1 MNATRSRQPLALL
14 VLGAA
19 AIAALWP
26 LTAMQ
31 VSPAL
36 FPLLLIG
43 GAVLLVSV
51 GRPALGVAITLAA
64 TPLIDA
70 VIPLGDT
77 TGRIAQPLQVLL
89 PGLVASV
96 AFIVAV
102 SRSRRTPVP
111 VPVVL
116 ALAPLL
122 FLGLT
127 LASSMQ
133 ALEPAQSI
141 NSIVIL
147 CAAVLTFYVALQLSG
162 DPGDR
167 MTILFGALAGLL
179 IAGLQGTV
187 QHLLGLGG
195 PYGVAVG
202 GGREVLRVQGSFD
215 HPNFYSVYLIALIP
229 LAAALALTR
238 GVPTRLRRLAGA
250 ATALALTGLVFSY
263 SRGAIIGLAVGALA
277 WVFLLR
283 PGRVTLLATVLAV
296 LTVVAAPASL
306 KARFDP
312 GTARDDAGLREAL
325 WQAAYDMGKR
335 EPLLGVGPNNF
346 SVAYERLV
354 NRRGD
359 AEERPLLDQGEGFVL
374 PSSGHNVYL
383 NTLAEQGVLGLLG
396 LLVLAAAVV
405 PLLYAGR
412 RASDPLGRAI
422 CGGVGAGAAAWAVRG
437 MFDAGLYGDVIVPAA
452 ALVAIC
458 VVIVTRDRL
467 VGVRTRSR

>member
-1 MNATRSRQPLALL
+1 VNATRSWQPLALL

-26 LTAMQ
+26 LTAME

-51 GRPALGVAITLAA
+51 SRPALGVAIALAA

-89 PGLVASV
+89 PGLIACV

-102 SRSRRTPVP
+102 SRSRRATPVP
-111 VPVVL
+111 LVL

-133 ALEPAQSI
+133 AIEPAQSI

-167 MTILFGALAGLL
+167 MTILSGVLVGLL

-187 QHLLGLGG
+187 QQVLGLGG
-195 PYGVAVG
+195 PYGVSVG

-229 LAAALALTR
+229 LAAAIALSR
-238 GVPTRLRRLAGA
+238 GVPTRLRRLAGVA
-250 ATALALTGLVFSY
+250 VALALTGLVFSY
-263 SRGAIIGLAVGALA
+263 SRGAIIGLVVGALA

-458 VVIVTRDRL
+458 VVIVTRDGL
-467 VGVRTRSR
+467 VTIRTPSR